1 MQAFHND
8 PKIKAD
14 LVAQLEA
21 HYAAD
26 EIIKGTYWENGKGCA
41 VGCCV
46 HDEDHSL
53 FPIRFGIPES
63 IAYLLDGIFEA
74 LPNKKAKEFPLK
86 LVKSIQVGADLSKVE
101 NLFLE
106 WLLID
111 PVNGVSRFN
120 SDPCIHDIAALH
132 RRVADGDSVNPEEWD
147 AARADWA
154 AGNANWNARDAARAA
169 ARATWNA
176 TWNPTWNATWAAT
189 WAAARAAAWAA
200 GPAAWAARAAAC
212 AAGAVGPAAWAAAY
226 AAQAQKLIELLA
238 AAPAEA
244 ETGA

>member
-1 MQAFHND
+1 MQAFHNN

-46 HDEDHSL
+46 HGNDHGL
-53 FPIRFGIPES
+53 FPVHFGIPES
-63 IAYLLDGIFEA
+63 IAYLMDEIFEA
-74 LPNKKAKEFPLK
+74 LPNEQAKEFPLK

-111 PVNGVSRFN
+111 PVHGVSRFN
-120 SDPCIHDIAALH
+120 PDPCIPAVAALH

-147 AARADWA
+147 AAGDAAWA
-154 AGNANWNARDAARAA
+154 AGAA
-169 ARATWNA
+169 W
-176 TWNPTWNATWAAT
+176 
-189 WAAARAAAWAA
+189 AARAAAWAA
-200 GPAAWAARAAAC
+200 WAAGDAAWAAAGAAWAARAA
-212 AAGAVGPAAWAAAY
+212 
-226 AAQAQKLIELLA
+226 QAQKFIELLA